1 MSLKGRIERIEGGMP
16 GPRCSACASWPPTR
30 AVYLNDWDGERREPA
45 TPERCSRCGFEPIEI
60 RVEYVDDWRP
70 TTVA

>member
-1 MSLKGRIERIEGGMP
+1 MGLKDRIGKLEGGMP

-45 TPERCSRCGFEPIEI
+45 TRERCSRCGYEPITVV
-60 RVEYVDDWRP
+60 VEYVESWP
-70 TTVA
+70 PNAVA